1 MNAGKYNRKI
11 TIVSVTH
18 GKDTQGFPVDTETI
32 VLQPYAEV
40 KTTKGYTILIN
51 SSDFEKAL
59 TKFTIR
65 YPVKTVIDREMLIKY
80 NGKVYQI
87 EYINNIDEKNE
98 ELEIQTKEVKH

>member
-1 MNAGKYNRKI
+1 MNAGKYNREI
-11 TIVSVTH
+11 TIVSVAH
-18 GKDTQGFPVDTETI
+18 GKDAQGFPVDTETI
-32 VLQPYAEV
+32 VLKPYAEV

-51 SSDFEKAL
+51 NSDFEKAL

-87 EYINNIDEKNE
+87 EYINNVDEKNE

>member
-18 GKDTQGFPVDTETI
+18 GKDAQGFPVDTETI

-51 SSDFEKAL
+51 NSDFGKAL

>member
-18 GKDTQGFPVDTETI
+18 GKDAQGFPVDTETV

-51 SSDFEKAL
+51 NSDFEKAL

-65 YPVKTVIDREMLIKY
+65 YPAKTVIDREMLIKY

-87 EYINNIDEKNE
+87 EYINNVDEKNE